1 MSFRE
6 IAENKFFQNLKIE
19 DDSGVGQTRIG
30 QSGMARKK
38 LFACGKF
45 HFLRS
50 ELICS
55 SFYND
60 ALGKKIKS

>member
-38 LFACGKF
+38 NVLLAANFTSGVQ
-45 HFLRS
+45 
-50 ELICS
+50 
-55 SFYND
+55 N
-60 ALGKKIKS
+60 